1 MVDSPLAMQEIVAM
15 LQDNG
20 DLVTAQQAQGKLPDE
35 VDTEAHGELPRGR
48 HRYRVPVEQALRASV
63 ARHREL
69 PRRTGRL

>member
-35 VDTEAHGELPRGR
+35 VDTEAHGELLREAGIDIEYLLSRRSGPR
-48 HRYRVPVEQALRASV
+48 
-63 ARHREL
+63 
-69 PRRTGRL
+69 